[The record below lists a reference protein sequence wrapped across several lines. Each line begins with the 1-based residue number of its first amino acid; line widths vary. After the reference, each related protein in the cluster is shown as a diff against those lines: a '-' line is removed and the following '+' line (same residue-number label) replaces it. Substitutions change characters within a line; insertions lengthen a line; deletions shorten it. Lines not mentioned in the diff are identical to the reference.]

1 MDKWDKRFIE
11 MAKLVATWSSCYQE
25 NRQVGAV
32 IVKDKRIMTTG
43 YNGAPRGRANC
54 TDLGICL
61 REKFSIPSGTR
72 YELCRSVHAEANAII
87 NADREKMIGSSLD
100 LACVGQ
106 EGQIISGTD
115 SCMMCK
121 RMVINAGISEV
132 FVRDTATEFRRI
144 DVMDWIMNDD
154 SLSVRE
160 SGY

>member
-1 MDKWDKRFIE
+1 MRIDKTNYYLDIAQTVAERATCLRKRFG
-11 MAKLVATWSSCYQE
+11 S
-25 NRQVGAV
+25 V
-32 IVKDKRIMTTG
+32 IVKNDAIISTG

-87 NADREKMIGSSLD
+87 NADREKMIGSSLS
-100 LACVGQ
+100 CVGQ

>member
-1 MDKWDKRFIE
+1 
-11 MAKLVATWSSCYQE
+11 
-25 NRQVGAV
+25 
-32 IVKDKRIMTTG
+32 
-43 YNGAPRGRANC
+43 
-54 TDLGICL
+54 
-61 REKFSIPSGTR
+61 
-72 YELCRSVHAEANAII
+72 
-87 NADREKMIGSSLD
+87 MIGSSLY